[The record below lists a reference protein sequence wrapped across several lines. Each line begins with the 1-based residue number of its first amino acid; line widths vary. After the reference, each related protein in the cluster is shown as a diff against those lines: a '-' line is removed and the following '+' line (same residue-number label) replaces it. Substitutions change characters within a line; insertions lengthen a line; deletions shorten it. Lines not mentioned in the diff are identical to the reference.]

1 MSERTE
7 SFIGCGLMILMMGLG
22 LLQLVAGWIGIKE
35 TFGWGWGI
43 AALVAAL
50 LFRFTIPIV
59 IGVFLCATDVWG
71 WHWFFAA
78 LLAAP
83 GLLFMVPII
92 FSALAEGVRG
102 RRP

>member
-1 MSERTE
+1 MNEKADG
-7 SFIGCGLMILMMGLG
+7 FIGCGLMVLMMGFA
-22 LLQLVAGWIGIKE
+22 LLQLVAGWIGIEE

-43 AALVAAL
+43 VTLAAAL
-50 LFRFTIPIV
+50 LLRFTIPIV

-83 GLLFMVPII
+83 GLLFMVPAVIA
-92 FSALAEGVRG
+92 SLAQGARG
-102 RRP
+102 RSH